1 MKRSRESAPRT
12 KAPATADVDRHDAHG
27 LVAEVERRLAPL
39 GTPARAQGEKAYLK
53 SDLDFL
59 GVPMQP
65 LRQFAAA
72 LLQERPEL
80 AGGALRRAVL
90 ALWQPRIHELRTV
103 AIELLARRREL
114 VVADLELFEGL
125 LRDARTWAYV
135 DTIATR
141 LVAEVVERH
150 GAEAE
155 VAATLDRWAVDPD
168 FWLRRTAMLAL
179 LPQLRRGAGDWP
191 RFVRYADAQLADREF
206 FLRKAI
212 GWILREVG
220 KQRPTLVVEFLAP
233 RLARTSALTLRE
245 AVKYL
250 PEEAKA
256 NLRGSRMSTM
266 TARLPTRSA
275 CDPGKSPSN

>member
-1 MKRSRESAPRT
+1 MTRPRTSAPRT
-12 KAPATADVDRHDAHG
+12 KAPATTEAERLGPHE

-39 GTPARAQGEKAYLK
+39 GTPERAQGEKAYLK

-65 LRQFAAA
+65 LRQLVAT
-72 LLQERPEL
+72 LLQEHPEL
-80 AGGALRRAVL
+80 IGDALRRAVL
-90 ALWQPRIHELRTV
+90 ALWQPRVHELRTV
-103 AIELLARRREL
+103 AIELLARRRREL
-114 VVADLELFEGL
+114 VVVDLELLEIL

-141 LVAEVVERH
+141 LVATVVERH

-155 VAATLDRWAVDPD
+155 VATTLDRWAVDPD

-250 PEEAKA
+250 PEEMQKG
-256 NLRGSRMSTM
+256 LR
-266 TARLPTRSA
+266 
-275 CDPGKSPSN
+275 KN